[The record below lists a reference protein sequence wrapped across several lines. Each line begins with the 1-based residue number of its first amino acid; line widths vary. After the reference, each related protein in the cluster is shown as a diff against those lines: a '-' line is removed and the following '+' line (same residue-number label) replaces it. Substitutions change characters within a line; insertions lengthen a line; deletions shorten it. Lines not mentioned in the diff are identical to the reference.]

1 MKDTIR
7 QLIQQALTQLVNEGV
22 LPEGLTPAI
31 QVENTRDKTH
41 GDFASNIAMMLAK
54 PAGLK
59 PRDLAEKIIAAL
71 PADPQVTK
79 AEIAGPGFINFFQ
92 NTQALASRLDAA
104 LADAKIGVRK
114 AGPAQR
120 VAIDLSAPNL
130 AKEMHVGHLRST
142 IIGDGVA
149 RVLEFLGDDVIRQNH
164 VGDWGTQFG
173 MLMAYLQE
181 NPITSNELSDLENF
195 YRAAKKRFD
204 ESEEFADRARGLVV
218 KLQAGDA
225 ECLEL
230 WGRFREISLSHCQEI
245 YELLNV
251 KLTMADVMGES
262 AYNDDLINVVNDLKA
277 KGLLV
282 ESNGAQCVFL
292 EEFKTADGD
301 PLPVI
306 IVKADGGYLYAT
318 TDLAAVRYRSGVLKA
333 DRALYFVDQRQ
344 ALHFQQVFEVARRA
358 GFVTHPMQMEH
369 MGFGTMNGADGRPFK
384 TRDGGT
390 VKLIDLLNEAQ
401 DRAYNLVKEKN
412 PELAEADLRN
422 IARVVGIGAVKYADL
437 SKHRTSDYS
446 FNFELMLNFE
456 GNTAPYLLY
465 AYTRVAGV
473 FRKLGKDFSE
483 VEGQINLEAPHEQE
497 LAAKLAQFGE
507 VLNSVGEKG
516 TPHILCTYL
525 YEVAGL
531 FSSFYE
537 NCPIL
542 TADDE
547 AQKQSRLRLAAL
559 AGRTLKQGLELLGL
573 ETLER
578 IRYQAPAKKPIPG
591 WLWMAIGLTVGAFV
605 VFLMKLDPGKGD
617 DVKRVKQEQ
626 QKATKMAEANKTPP
640 SPTAP
645 VKPKYDFYTLLPESE
660 VIVPPD
666 AVPEKT
672 LPTPQPVPTTPVT
685 PAEAAKIDT
694 ARAQAALAGIT
705 PPPPPPVATT
715 KAAPVT
721 KFFLQA
727 GSFPKQADADRVRA
741 QIILLGQAVTVE
753 SGTVKDATWYR
764 VLVGPF
770 SNREQLTVAQKQLA
784 GAGFSNLL
792 LQQRQSR

>member
-1 MKDTIR
+1 MPLLSPHIHNLPAIVGKPVSATDNAQFFHPRIQALPRLRSKESIMKDTIR
-7 QLIQQALTQLVNEGV
+7 QLIQQAITQLVNEGV
-22 LPEGLTPAI
+22 LPEGLSPAI
-31 QVENTRDKTH
+31 QVENSRDKKN

-54 PAGLK
+54 PAGMK

-71 PADPQVTK
+71 PSDENITK
-79 AEIAGPGFINFFQ
+79 TEIAGPGFLNFFQ

-104 LADAKIGVRK
+104 LADANIGVRK
-114 AGPAQR
+114 AVPTQR
-120 VAIDLSAPNL
+120 TVVDLSAPNL

-181 NPITSNELSDLENF
+181 NPITSDELSDLENF
-195 YRAAKKRFD
+195 YRAAKGRFD

-218 KLQAGDA
+218 KLQAGDP
-225 ECLEL
+225 ECLAL
-230 WGRFREISLSHCQEI
+230 WTKFKDISLSHCQKI

-277 KGLLV
+277 AGMLV

-292 EEFKTADGD
+292 DEFKNADGD

-318 TDLAAVRYRSGVLKA
+318 TDLAAVRYRSGKLKA
-333 DRALYFVDQRQ
+333 DRALYFVDPRQ
-344 ALHFQQVFEVARRA
+344 ALHFQQVFAVARKA
-358 GFVTHPMQMEH
+358 GFVTHPMEMEH

-390 VKLIDLLNEAQ
+390 VKLIDLLTEAQ
-401 DRAYNLVKEKN
+401 ERAYTLVKDKN
-412 PELAEADLRN
+412 PELAETELRN
-422 IARVVGIGAVKYADL
+422 IAKVVGIGAVKYADL

-446 FNFELMLNFE
+446 FNFDLMLNFE

-483 VEGQINLEAPHEQE
+483 VEGQITLEAVHEHE

-507 VLNSVGEKG
+507 VLNNVCDKG

-525 YEVAGL
+525 YDVAGL

-542 TADDE
+542 SAETP
-547 AQKQSRLRLAAL
+547 AQMQSRLRLAAL
-559 AGRTLKQGLELLGL
+559 TGRTLKQGLELLGL

-578 IRYQAPAKKPIPG
+578 
-591 WLWMAIGLTVGAFV
+591 M
-605 VFLMKLDPGKGD
+605 
-617 DVKRVKQEQ
+617 
-626 QKATKMAEANKTPP
+626 
-640 SPTAP
+640 
-645 VKPKYDFYTLLPESE
+645 
-660 VIVPPD
+660 
-666 AVPEKT
+666 
-672 LPTPQPVPTTPVT
+672 
-685 PAEAAKIDT
+685 
-694 ARAQAALAGIT
+694 
-705 PPPPPPVATT
+705 
-715 KAAPVT
+715 
-721 KFFLQA
+721 
-727 GSFPKQADADRVRA
+727 
-741 QIILLGQAVTVE
+741 
-753 SGTVKDATWYR
+753 
-764 VLVGPF
+764 
-770 SNREQLTVAQKQLA
+770 
-784 GAGFSNLL
+784 
-792 LQQRQSR
+792 

>member
-7 QLIQQALTQLVNEGV
+7 QLIQQALTQLAAEGV
-22 LPEGLTPAI
+22 LPEGLAPAI
-31 QVENTRDKTH
+31 QVENARDKTH

-71 PADPQVTK
+71 PADPQVSK
-79 AEIAGPGFINFFQ
+79 VEIAGPGFLNFFQ

-104 LADAKIGVRK
+104 LADAKLGVHK
-114 AGPAQR
+114 AGAAQK
-120 VAIDLSAPNL
+120 VVVDLSAPNL

-142 IIGDGVA
+142 IIGDAVA

-181 NPITSNELSDLENF
+181 NPITSDELSDLENF

-225 ECLEL
+225 ECLAL
-230 WGRFREISLSHCQEI
+230 WTRFKDISLSHCQKT

-262 AYNDDLINVVNDLKA
+262 AYNDDLANVVSDLKA

-292 EEFKTADGD
+292 EEFKNAEGE

-306 IVKADGGYLYAT
+306 VQKADGGYLYAT
-318 TDLAAVRYRSGVLKA
+318 TDLAAVRYRSNVLHA

-358 GFVTHPMQMEH
+358 GFISHPMQTEH

-390 VKLIDLLNEAQ
+390 VKLIDLLNEAKE
-401 DRAYNLVKEKN
+401 RAYTLVKEKN
-412 PELAEADLRN
+412 PELPEDELRA
-422 IARVVGIGAVKYADL
+422 IAKVVGIDAVKYADL

-446 FNFELMLNFE
+446 FNFDLMLNFE

-483 VEGQINLEAPHEQE
+483 VDGHIVLQAQQEQD
-497 LAAKLAQFGE
+497 LAARLAQFAE
-507 VLNSVGEKG
+507 ILNNVAEKG
-516 TPHILCTYL
+516 TPHILCSYL
-525 YEVAGL
+525 YDVAGL

-542 TADDE
+542 AAETPE
-547 AQKQSRLRLAAL
+547 QQQSRLRLAAL
-559 AGRTLKQGLELLGL
+559 TGRTLKQGLELLGL

-578 IRYQAPAKKPIPG
+578 
-591 WLWMAIGLTVGAFV
+591 M
-605 VFLMKLDPGKGD
+605 
-617 DVKRVKQEQ
+617 
-626 QKATKMAEANKTPP
+626 
-640 SPTAP
+640 
-645 VKPKYDFYTLLPESE
+645 
-660 VIVPPD
+660 
-666 AVPEKT
+666 
-672 LPTPQPVPTTPVT
+672 
-685 PAEAAKIDT
+685 
-694 ARAQAALAGIT
+694 
-705 PPPPPPVATT
+705 
-715 KAAPVT
+715 
-721 KFFLQA
+721 
-727 GSFPKQADADRVRA
+727 
-741 QIILLGQAVTVE
+741 
-753 SGTVKDATWYR
+753 
-764 VLVGPF
+764 
-770 SNREQLTVAQKQLA
+770 
-784 GAGFSNLL
+784 
-792 LQQRQSR
+792 